1 MYAHANVGTWSDS
14 PFKGKK
20 SKEAPADGS
29 HDRDRQLKRG
39 QSMRH
44 GTWKNMKNTNMK
56 HGHENHIEATQAAIT
71 IKMRAGLEA
80 DTCSRSPGTQTI
92 HAIVCFFDQRFNN
105 ASAQGTDITT
115 SLSWKQ
121 LARRQG
127 G

>member
-56 HGHENHIEATQAAIT
+56 HGHENHIGATQAAIT
-71 IKMRAGLEA
+71 IKVRAGLEA
-80 DTCSRSPGTQTI
+80 DTCSRSPGTQPLHVTD
-92 HAIVCFFDQRFNN
+92 FFQVRPEL
-105 ASAQGTDITT
+105 Q
-115 SLSWKQ
+115 
-121 LARRQG
+121 
-127 G
+127 